1 MDSTPPAQPLDD
13 AESERLAKDR
23 RLARGLRVAA
33 CRALRLA
40 RRYRGEEGP
49 GGERETACVRQALA
63 YRAAARHLG
72 AERPGLARARDRD
85 AGVKNDRQTG

>member
-1 MDSTPPAQPLDD
+1 MESERPVPLDD

-33 CRALRLA
+33 RRALVLA
-40 RRYRGEEGP
+40 RQYRREEGP
-49 GGERETACVRQALA
+49 KGARETACVRQALA

-72 AERPGLARARDRD
+72 AERPGLARTSPSRD
-85 AGVKNDRQTG
+85 ARGSNRQTG